1 MAISAFAQLA
11 SRFNGLPRNQQ
22 QFIIYGIPALIAIGF
37 AYLTWGV
44 MAKLGSDP
52 GIPSFLRRENMG
64 LWASIS
70 DIENQ
75 ITVKQAVIDRKSDIV
90 SRLSE
95 IQNNIAEAEQ
105 RLPREAEKAQ
115 MREVIERL
123 AREVPP
129 EIGAVKLKSVRIVE
143 EVAGAAK
150 SAKKGGL
157 STVIYQTEVIGDLNG
172 LIKYIDS
179 IEKNTRFMS
188 VNSISFRGGSL
199 KVDPDNK
206 GRILYEPH
214 SVKMDLVTYV
224 YAGGKSKVAP

>member
-11 SRFNGLPRNQQ
+11 ARFNGLPRNQQ
-22 QFIIYGIPALIAIGF
+22 QFIVYGVPVAIALGF

-44 MAKLGSDP
+44 MGKLGSDP
-52 GIPSFLRRENMG
+52 GIPSFLRRENIG
-64 LWASIS
+64 LWSSIS
-70 DIENQ
+70 DVENQ
-75 ITVKQAVIDRKSDIV
+75 IAIKQSAIDRKPEIVRRLGAIQDDI
-90 SRLSE
+90 
-95 IQNNIAEAEQ
+95 AAAEQ

-123 AREVPP
+123 AREIPP
-129 EIGAVKLKSVRIVE
+129 EIGSVKLKSVRIVE
-143 EVAGAAK
+143 EDGGT
-150 SAKKGGL
+150 AKKGGL
-157 STVIYQTEVIGDLNG
+157 RTVIYQTEVTGDLNG

-199 KVDPDNK
+199 KSDPDSK
-206 GRILYEPH
+206 SKILYEPH

-224 YAGGKSKVAP
+224 YAAGKSKVSP

>member
-1 MAISAFAQLA
+1 MATSAFAQLA

-22 QFIIYGIPALIAIGF
+22 LAIIYGTPALIAIGF

-52 GIPSFLRRENMG
+52 GIPNFLRRENVG
-64 LWASIS
+64 VWATIT
-70 DIENQ
+70 DVEGQ
-75 ITVKQAVIDRKSDIV
+75 ITVKQQVIDRKPEIV
-90 SRLSE
+90 RRLTE
-95 IQNNIAEAEQ
+95 IQDDIAAAEQ

-123 AREVPP
+123 AREIPP
-129 EIGAVKLKSVRIVE
+129 EVGAVKLKSVRIVE
-143 EVAGAAK
+143 DDSGPAK
-150 SAKKGGL
+150 RGGL
-157 STVIYQTEVIGDLNG
+157 RSVVYQTEVTGDLNG

-188 VNSISFRGGSL
+188 VNTISFRGGSL
-199 KVDPDNK
+199 KPDPDNQGK
-206 GRILYEPH
+206 ILYEPH

-224 YAGGKSKVAP
+224 YAAGKAKVAP